1 MVKFIVKQRGLI
13 MTGTNQLEMKLH
25 EQADQIG
32 YLRHEVAK
40 LKEQLEKNDA
50 ILKNLCERLYVQ
62 G

>member
-1 MVKFIVKQRGLI
+1 
-13 MTGTNQLEMKLH
+13 MTGTSQLEMKLH

-50 ILKNLCERLYVQ
+50 ILKNLCERLMVQ

>member
-1 MVKFIVKQRGLI
+1 MSDTR
-13 MTGTNQLEMKLH
+13 QLEMKLH

-40 LKEQLEKNDA
+40 LKQQLEKSDA

>member
-1 MVKFIVKQRGLI
+1 MS
-13 MTGTNQLEMKLH
+13 GTNQLEMKLH

-50 ILKNLCERLYVQ
+50 ILKNLCERLMVQ